1 VEVQFTSD
9 ITVKMIDSMADDVS
23 IARAA
28 WVSTKGERAE
38 DEINTEKIG
47 GLINYLM
54 KHRHGT
60 PFEHNAFT
68 FLVKAPIFVFREWHR
83 HRVAW
88 SYNEVSGRYSVL
100 PPLFYIP
107 PKHRP
112 LINAGTS
119 ARPKF
124 EPGTAEQ
131 YQLVKTSLE
140 ANAYDAYDRYTTMLE
155 NGIGNEVARMVLPVN
170 TFTAMY
176 ATANARSI
184 MHFLSLRTEHDDA
197 AYPSHPM
204 WEIAQA
210 AETMEEFFKGQF
222 PITHEAFVKNGR
234 VAP

>member
-1 VEVQFTSD
+1 
-9 ITVKMIDSMADDVS
+9 M
-23 IARAA
+23 
-28 WVSTKGERAE
+28 WCG
-38 DEINTEKIG
+38 N
-47 GLINYLM
+47 
-54 KHRHGT
+54 T